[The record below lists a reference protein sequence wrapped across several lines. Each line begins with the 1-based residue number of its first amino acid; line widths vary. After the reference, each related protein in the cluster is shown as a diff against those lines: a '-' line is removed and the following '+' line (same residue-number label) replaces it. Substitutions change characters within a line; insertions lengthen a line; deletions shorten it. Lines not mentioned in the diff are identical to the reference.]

1 MKNKTSSNKPCKV
14 NIPIERLKN
23 LFEALKNGMPLA
35 YACDLTGVPFQLI
48 QKWQNLY
55 DDYLVKE
62 KEKTDYSKIDPPYD
76 IAGNLILTKLTT
88 INIVSAIKKTRAEHL
103 LTLTQKLKES
113 KDWQRFAWLIERR
126 YGDAYNKLSPSLDK
140 NEKIDGIK
148 IEFVSPETD
157 AERLERIENEAKETI
172 GANND

>member
-1 MKNKTSSNKPCKV
+1 M
-14 NIPIERLKN
+14 
-23 LFEALKNGMPLA
+23 
-35 YACDLTGVPFQLI
+35 
-48 QKWQNLY
+48 
-55 DDYLVKE
+55 
-62 KEKTDYSKIDPPYD
+62 
-76 IAGNLILTKLTT
+76 TKLTT

-103 LTLTQKLKES
+103 LTLTQKLKEC

-126 YGDAYNKLSPSLDK
+126 YDDAYNKLSPSLDK

-157 AERLERIENEAKETI
+157 AERLERIEKEAKETI